1 MKLLQTKPFGE
12 AEETRVS
19 AGSRTRPVVVGA
31 RRVKSK
37 NRLRLC
43 STWRRWRLYFMLSV
57 FGGDSDQKKPK
68 PLHSSVAQDPSSH
81 IRNVSVWLEMTD

>member
-31 RRVKSK
+31 RRVESK

-43 STWRRWRLYFMLSV
+43 STWRRRRLYFMLSV
-57 FGGDSDQKKPK
+57 FGGDSDQKNPN
-68 PLHSSVAQDPSSH
+68 PCTVLWLRIPRV
-81 IRNVSVWLEMTD
+81 ILEMCQFGWK